1 MKQLTR
7 IALGL
12 ALVFLVP
19 LSAMSAEA
27 EVSRAQFTTAV
38 LDREPTDDLSSLAT
52 DVSRVFFFTELRNL
66 DGKTV
71 THRWSL
77 NGTVMAEVS
86 FKVRASR
93 WRVYSSKNLQS
104 EWRGDW
110 VVDIVDEAGMVL
122 GSKTVGYAAATATTT
137 TTTTTTTT
145 Q

>member
-7 IALGL
+7 IVLGL

-27 EVSRAQFTTAV
+27 EVSRAQFTSAV
-38 LDREPTDDLSSLAT
+38 LEREPTDNLSAINP
-52 DVSRVFFFTELRNL
+52 DAEMVFFFTEMRNL
-66 DGKTV
+66 DGATV

-93 WRVYSSKNLQS
+93 WRVYSSKNLLP
-104 EWRGDW
+104 EWRGNW
-110 VVDIVDEAGMVL
+110 VVDIVDETGTVL
-122 GSKTVGYAAATATTT
+122 KSKTIGYGA
-137 TTTTTTTT
+137 